1 MAGLKER
8 INSELIQALKQR
20 NDVKVGTLRL
30 FLASAHNREI
40 EKKGKGENPELS
52 DEELLDILGKEA
64 KKRKEA
70 MEIYVKGGRPELA
83 EKEAGELRIL
93 EGYLPAQLDAAAVL
107 KIVDEAIRMTK
118 PAGAKDFGR
127 VMGEAMKK
135 LKGVADPALVTK
147 LIKEKLV

>member
-107 KIVDEAIRMTK
+107 KIVDETIRMTK

>member
-8 INSELIQALKQR
+8 ISSELIQALKQK

-40 EKKGKGENPELS
+40 EKKGKGGSPDLS
-52 DEELLDILGKEA
+52 DEELLEILGREA

-70 MEIYVKGGRPELA
+70 MEIYTKGGRPELA
-83 EKEAGELRIL
+83 EKEARELKVL
-93 EGYLPAQLDAAAVL
+93 EEYLPAQLDAAAIES
-107 KIVDEAIRMTK
+107 IVDETIGAMK
-118 PAGAKDFGR
+118 PQGVKDFGR
-127 VMGEAMKK
+127 VMGEVMKK

-147 LIKEKLV
+147 LIKDKLV